1 MRGVVIRLLLER
13 WKVVLLIKLLLLLL
27 LLLLLICQRHVRGVC
42 SLVHAQRLRVER
54 KGPPRHGVIQGR
66 CWRNER
72 VF

>member
-1 MRGVVIRLLLER
+1 
-13 WKVVLLIKLLLLLL
+13 VVLLIKLLLLL

-54 KGPPRHGVIQGR
+54 KGPRRHGVIQGR
-66 CWRNER
+66 CWRNEH